1 MKLKSSKTNVMKRL
15 CYEKDLVSLVEACQD
30 YIDQSGQEERQA
42 YQEELDRVK
51 DNFCQLVESG
61 VFHDACG
68 KTVNVFENWGQA
80 CAEVVTEY

>member
-1 MKLKSSKTNVMKRL
+1 MEKLYKEN
-15 CYEKDLVSLVEACQD
+15 DLVSLVEACQD
-30 YIDQSGQEERQA
+30 YINQSGQEERRA

-68 KTVNVFENWGQA
+68 KTVNVFEIEDCV
-80 CAEVVTEY
+80 CALVVTEY

>member
-1 MKLKSSKTNVMKRL
+1 MKRL

-30 YIDQSGQEERQA
+30 YI
-42 YQEELDRVK
+42 ELDRVK

-68 KTVNVFENWGQA
+68 KTVNVYENWGQA

>member
-1 MKLKSSKTNVMKRL
+1 MRNVY
-15 CYEKDLVSLVEACQD
+15 YEEDLVSLVEACQD
-30 YIDQSGQEERQA
+30 YIDQSGQEERKA

-51 DNFCQLVESG
+51 DNFYQLVESG

-68 KTVNVFENWGQA
+68 KTLNVFELGGRA